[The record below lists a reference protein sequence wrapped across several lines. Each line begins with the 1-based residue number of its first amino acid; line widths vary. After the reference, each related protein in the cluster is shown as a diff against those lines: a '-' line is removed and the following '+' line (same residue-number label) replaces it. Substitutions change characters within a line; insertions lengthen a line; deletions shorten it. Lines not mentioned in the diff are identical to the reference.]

1 MRRLR
6 LGLRLPLLAALL
18 LLSLLP
24 GVGCSGGGGGGPTDP
39 GAPRL
44 VYAALGASDAVGIGA
59 SPLTAGYVY
68 VIADELSEQRP
79 VDLRNL
85 GESGAHSYDLVAR
98 QLAPAVGAG
107 PGLVTVWTGSN
118 DLIGGDPVASFAA
131 DLDRILGDLAA
142 GTSAQVF
149 IGDVVDLTRVPRFV
163 ADPDPDVTL
172 ARVDAF
178 NAAIRAAASRHG
190 ARVVPLSTIPFS
202 PSFFSID
209 GFHPSNAGHRR
220 IAEAF
225 LMEIL
230 PRL

>member
-6 LGLRLPLLAALL
+6 LGSRLAVVAALL
-18 LLSLLP
+18 LSALP
-24 GVGCSGGGGGGPTDP
+24 EIGCSGGGGATDP
-39 GAPRL
+39 GRPL
-44 VYAALGASDAVGIGA
+44 LIYAALGASDAVGIGA
-59 SPLTAGYVY
+59 VPLTDGYVY
-68 VIADELSEQRP
+68 LIADDLREVRS

-98 QLAPAVGAG
+98 QLGPAVSAN

-118 DLIGGDPVASFAA
+118 DLIGGDPVASFGA
-131 DLDRILGDLAA
+131 DLDRILGELAA
-142 GTSAQVF
+142 QTPAQVF
-149 IGDVVDLTRVPRFV
+149 IGDLVDLTRVPRFL
-163 ADPDPDVTL
+163 ADPDPDVTV

-178 NAAIRAAASRHG
+178 NDAIRAAAARHG

-202 PSFFSID
+202 PSFFAID

-225 LMEIL
+225 LAEIR